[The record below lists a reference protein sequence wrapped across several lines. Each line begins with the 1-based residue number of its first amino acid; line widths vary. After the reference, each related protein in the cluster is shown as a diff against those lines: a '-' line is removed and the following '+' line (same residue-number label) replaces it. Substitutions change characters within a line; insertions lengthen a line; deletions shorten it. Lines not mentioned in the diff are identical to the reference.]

1 MICADLSLVVAMFV
15 AVHTFV
21 GGVPSNSAVHQNA
34 TPQLHALERLET
46 EFQGVT
52 RTALLFVP
60 AELPD
65 GLALPLVFNYHGFGS
80 SGQGQAGYTNMDEVA
95 ARENFAVL
103 YPDGVAPPGDTR
115 SHNGGSCCPS
125 ANDIEDPTDDVLVIA
140 LVPVE

>member
-1 MICADLSLVVAMFV
+1 M
-15 AVHTFV
+15 
-21 GGVPSNSAVHQNA
+21 
-34 TPQLHALERLET
+34 
-46 EFQGVT
+46 
-52 RTALLFVP
+52 P

-95 ARENFAVL
+95 ARETFAVL

-125 ANDIEDPTDDVLVIA
+125 ANDIEDPTDDVELAKLWVELVDEQLAARGSSISVDRA
-140 LVPVE
+140 RIYSTGTSAMTNTSFI